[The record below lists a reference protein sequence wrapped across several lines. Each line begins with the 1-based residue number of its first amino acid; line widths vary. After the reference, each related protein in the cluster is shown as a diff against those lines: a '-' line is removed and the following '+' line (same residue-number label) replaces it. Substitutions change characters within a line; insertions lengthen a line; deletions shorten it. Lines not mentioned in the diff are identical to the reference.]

1 MKAATIHELKNEL
14 GSVEKKDLLN
24 LCLRL
29 SKYKKENKE
38 LLTYLLFEAH
48 DEQGYIASIKR
59 EIDDQLATLNRSNL
73 YLTKKGLRK
82 ILKTATKFIRYSG
95 DKETAIEVLIYFCS
109 EVKNSGIPILQSKV
123 LTNMYEMQLK
133 KINSALSKLHED
145 LQYDYRMEL
154 EKLSLSQR

>member
-59 EIDDQLATLNRSNL
+59 EIDDKLATLNRSNL

-82 ILKTATKFIRYSG
+82 ILRTATKFIRYSG

-109 EVKNSGIPILQSKV
+109 EVKN
-123 LTNMYEMQLK
+123 
-133 KINSALSKLHED
+133 
-145 LQYDYRMEL
+145 
-154 EKLSLSQR
+154 